1 MYGLYMMAKNNMKKQ
16 KGDMFTFFILTFIAA
31 LLIFDSISVLLGI
44 GKVVEDRFRAVNGA
58 HVMIYNRDTEAEND
72 CAERA
77 FREDPRFVDFE
88 RTPEIQFMT
97 DYRKKGDKDFSVY
110 SFFVESVTQE
120 KRIMKVEVPEREY
133 QKNDILLPYNQKAN
147 FAIGDVL
154 QLKFGDDVYDFN
166 VVGYLEDPYFCCTI
180 NITAFYVGMSQEMM
194 DELLKNHPMD
204 IAKGYA
210 NKGIADES
218 IFAGGYTTADLENDV
233 AGRYKEYLSEYSAKD
248 PDTRISSFMT
258 LNWYLMRGGSQF
270 VPMIVS
276 AIILLFAILILVIAL
291 VIISFSIKNFIQRNM
306 KNTGILEA
314 SGYTVRELRTSLLL
328 QILLVA
334 TVGAVVG
341 VGVAIFT
348 FGMFGD
354 VISAVLGLCWNQ
366 PVNAW
371 AAALTIFGLLF
382 VIGLVGLLIS
392 RTYKKISVLE
402 ALRGGINTHNFK
414 KNFFA
419 FDKTPL
425 PISVVLSLKDA
436 FSGIGRNL
444 IMVLISMILV
454 VSTLVGFGLVETFA
468 KNADGLMKLMAYEMC
483 TDMVTAS
490 NGTKDISE
498 DLRGLPGV
506 ENVLVNIGF
515 EPTIIAGNKKSVYYA
530 YAVDDLN
537 NTTYTNLLE
546 GRYPEKDNEILVT
559 LGVAKDMGIN
569 VGDVVELEFA
579 GKTAEFVI
587 TGINQRMERMG
598 RSIYARIDGA
608 RKIMLGN
615 VIHAYQYY
623 VTARDGMTYEELRD
637 EIARYGE
644 EKGLELQ
651 HSDIHAMIESTIAS
665 VVIALKIVCIAITLI
680 TIIIVIFVE
689 SLVIRAKIAREWRSM
704 GISKAIGQTSGG
716 LIMQIMLSN
725 IPAILTGAVIGGIFS
740 SFLGGGLIKVVFS
753 LFAVKK
759 VVFNVPAIYGLLTVV
774 GIVVVAIL
782 TSAMAG
788 LKVRSLKPVTMITE
802 E

>member
-1 MYGLYMMAKNNMKKQ
+1 MYGLFMMAKNNMKKQ

-31 LLIFDSISVLLGI
+31 ILIFDSASVLMGI
-44 GKVVEDRFRAVNGA
+44 GKVVEDRFQAVNGA

-77 FREDPRFVDFE
+77 FRDEPRFVDFE

-97 DYRKKGDKDFSVY
+97 DYRKKGDKNFSVY

-154 QLKFGDDVYDFN
+154 QLKFGDDVYDFH
-166 VVGYLEDPYFCCTI
+166 VVGYLEDPYFCSTM
-180 NITAFYVGMSQEMM
+180 NITVFYVCMSQEMM
-194 DELLKNHPMD
+194 DELVKDHPLD
-204 IAKGYA
+204 IAKCYA

-218 IFAGGYTTADLENDV
+218 IFSGDYTTADLENDV
-233 AGRYKEYLSEYSAKD
+233 AGRYKEYLSEYCEKN
-248 PDTRISSFMT
+248 PDTKISSVMT
-258 LNWYLMRGGSQF
+258 LNWHMMRGGSQF
-270 VPMIVS
+270 VPLILS
-276 AIILLFAILILVIAL
+276 AIILLFAILVLVIAL

-314 SGYTVRELRTSLLL
+314 SGYTVKELRASLIL

-334 TVGAVVG
+334 TVGAIAG
-341 VGVAIFT
+341 VGVAILT

-354 VISAVLGLCWNQ
+354 VVSSVLGLRWNQ
-366 PVNAW
+366 PVNTL
-371 AAALTIFGLLF
+371 AAVMTILGLLL

-392 RTYKKISVLE
+392 RTYKKITVLD

-425 PISVVLSLKDA
+425 PVPVVLSLKDT
-436 FSGIGRNL
+436 FGGIGRNL
-444 IMVLISMILV
+444 VMVLISAILV
-454 VSTLVGFGLVETFA
+454 ISTLVGFGMVETFA
-468 KNADGLMKLMAYEMC
+468 KNSDGLMRLMALEMC
-483 TDMVTAS
+483 TDMVMVS
-490 NGTKDISE
+490 NGTEDISE
-498 DLRGLPGV
+498 DLRALPGV
-506 ENVLVNIGF
+506 ENVLVNVGL

-530 YAVDDLN
+530 YAVDDLK

-559 LGVAKDMGIN
+559 LGVAKDMDVS

-598 RSIYARIDGA
+598 RSIYVRIDGA
-608 RKIMLGN
+608 QKIMIGN
-615 VIHAYQYY
+615 VVHSYEYY
-623 VTARDGMTYEELRD
+623 VTAKEGMTYEELRD
-637 EIARYGE
+637 EIAKYGD

-651 HSDIHAMIESTIAS
+651 HSDLHSTMESTIAGM
-665 VVIALKIVCIAITLI
+665 VMALKIVCIAITLI
-680 TIIIVIFVE
+680 TIIIVVFVE

-716 LIMQIMLSN
+716 LILQIMLSN
-725 IPAILTGAVIGGIFS
+725 VPAILTGAVLGGIFS

-753 LFAVKK
+753 LFAMKK
-759 VVFNVPAIYGLLTVV
+759 VQFNVPAIDVLITVV